1 MASRSRR
8 SRLLRGL
15 LALVVAAIAAFVLG
29 TIVPRPLFP
38 TDDTATTRQ
47 VLLVANAIHTDIA
60 FPADPDILARFG
72 FLAEDG
78 LPLDAPE
85 LAWLVVGWGGRA
97 FYLETPTWADLK
109 PGPAAKALTL
119 DRAVIHAALG
129 GEIALP
135 AEGVVVLEVGERE
148 MTAMIDEVL
157 ATLVPDAAGRP
168 DVIDGAGYGEFDR
181 FYEARGWFNVLVG
194 CNLWTSR
201 VLREGGFRTGWW
213 NPLPVSLLWSVS
225 THNAAA
231 SNP

>member
-1 MASRSRR
+1 M
-8 SRLLRGL
+8 RLLRGML
-15 LALVVAAIAAFVLG
+15 AIAALAAVAFVLG
-29 TIVPRPLFP
+29 AIVPRPLFAP
-38 TDDTATTRQ
+38 DAEPSTRQ

-85 LAWLVVGWGGRA
+85 LAWLVIGWGGRA

-119 DRAVIHAALG
+119 DRAVLHAALG
-129 GEIALP
+129 GAIALP
-135 AEGVVVLEVGERE
+135 AEGVVVLDVSERE

-168 DVIDGAGYGEFDR
+168 DVIEDAGYGEFDR

-213 NPLPVSLLWSVS
+213 NPLPVSLVWSVAA
-225 THNAAA
+225 HNAAA

>member
-1 MASRSRR
+1 M
-8 SRLLRGL
+8 RLLRGL
-15 LALVVAAIAAFVLG
+15 FAVTALAAVAFVLG
-29 TIVPRPLFP
+29 AIVPRPLLAP
-38 TDDTATTRQ
+38 ANEPPTRQ

-85 LAWLVVGWGGRA
+85 LAWLVMGWGGRA

-109 PGPAAKALTL
+109 PVPAAKALTL
-119 DRAVIHAALG
+119 DRAVLHAALG
-129 GEIALP
+129 GTIALP
-135 AEGVVVLEVGERE
+135 MEGVVVLDVGERE
-148 MTAMIDEVL
+148 MRAMIDEVL

-168 DVIDGAGYGEFDR
+168 DVIEGAGYGEFDR
-181 FYEARGWFNVLVG
+181 FYEARGWFNVLIG

-213 NPLPVSLLWSVS
+213 NPLPVSLLWSVR
-225 THNAAA
+225 THNELA
-231 SNP
+231 S

>member
-1 MASRSRR
+1 MAPRSRQ

-15 LALVVAAIAAFVLG
+15 LAILVAAGLAVVLG
-29 TIVPRPLFP
+29 AVVPRPLVAEN
-38 TDDTATTRQ
+38 DAGSARQ

-60 FPADPDILARFG
+60 FPADPDILDRFG

-85 LAWLVVGWGGRA
+85 LAWLVIGWGGRA

-109 PGPAAKALTL
+109 PVPLARALTL

-129 GEIALP
+129 GAIALP
-135 AEGVVVLEVGERE
+135 MEGVVVLDVDDRE
-148 MTAMIDEVL
+148 LGAMIDEVL
-157 ATLVPDAAGRP
+157 ETLVRDPQGRP
-168 DVIDGAGYGEFDR
+168 EVIADAGYGEFDR
-181 FYEARGWFNVLVG
+181 FYEAKGWFNVLIG

-213 NPLPVSLLWSVS
+213 NPLPISLLWSVR
-225 THNAAA
+225 THNALA
-231 SNP
+231 S